1 MKKGN
6 EPAANMMM
14 VMAKSYSL
22 DPVRGNKKTPSEK
35 RKPKRK
41 ASSEGMKER
50 TNGKRR
56 ATDSERSGDG
66 WNVRGLARRQKKLY
80 KYKRKKSNGQKRTM
94 TKENN
99 TSDWVERLLWV
110 VA

>member
-1 MKKGN
+1 
-6 EPAANMMM
+6 
-14 VMAKSYSL
+14 
-22 DPVRGNKKTPSEK
+22 
-35 RKPKRK
+35 
-41 ASSEGMKER
+41 MKER

-56 ATDSERSGDG
+56 ATDSERSGGG